1 MAKVDLGQVV
11 GATGSTGKRGT
22 GMIQITTAPSS
33 YTTPTGGFTPT
44 YRIALSTVKS
54 QGSVDE
60 VLVGDILSQSYYLY
74 PVGYVNSSYV
84 YLGARNSI
92 RGATGATPSLEK
104 VVQLV

>member
-11 GATGSTGKRGT
+11 GATGNTGERGT
-22 GMIQITTAPSS
+22 GMIHITTAPSS
-33 YTTPTGGFTPT
+33 YKTQTGDFTPS

-60 VLVGDILSQSYYLY
+60 VLVGDILSQSYFLY

-92 RGATGATPSLEK
+92 RGAQGETPSLTK

>member
-11 GATGSTGKRGT
+11 GATGSTGERGT
-22 GMIQITTAPSS
+22 GMIKISTAPSS

-44 YRIALSTVKS
+44 YRVSLSTVKS

-60 VLVGDILSQSYYLY
+60 VLTGDIISQSYYLY
-74 PVGYVNSSYV
+74 PVGYVDSSYV
-84 YLGARNSI
+84 YLGSRTSI
-92 RGATGATPSLEK
+92 RGQTGATPSLEK